1 MGLTVWPFKDAG
13 ILYPLNVTPNYEV
26 FQMLGKYI
34 TNCVQTE
41 IFVYLSSKTTN
52 KISIM
57 KGKLKKKKK
66 ENKRKKVAIK
76 ENQEK
81 KS

>member
-1 MGLTVWPFKDAG
+1 
-13 ILYPLNVTPNYEV
+13 
-26 FQMLGKYI
+26 MLGKYI

-57 KGKLKKKKK
+57 KGKLKKKK